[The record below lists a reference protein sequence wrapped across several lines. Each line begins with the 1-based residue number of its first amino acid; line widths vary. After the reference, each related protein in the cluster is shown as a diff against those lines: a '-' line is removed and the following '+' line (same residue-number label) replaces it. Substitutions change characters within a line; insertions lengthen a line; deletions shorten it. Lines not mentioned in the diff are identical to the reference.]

1 MKHIYPSLN
10 GLCHLPGNISRRTR
24 TGPASAERRVRDW
37 SWRPPQEVGGG
48 FGNFP
53 GGQRGRGSSARSG
66 SCRPPRGCVD
76 SARSPCWSVRGQA
89 AWPGGRDPTH
99 AVADSVEHALGNES
113 AFPRSPPCRNT
124 HSATRGLRC
133 RPVSRARAAPP
144 SAPMGTRPVVPCQ
157 TTVQFEVRAITIL
170 GSPYMS
176 DYFLLHFGFTATE

>member
-1 MKHIYPSLN
+1 MPNGGRGGRGTGFVTSLETFQGEHVQ
-10 GLCHLPGNISRRTR
+10 GLRLQSG
-24 TGPASAERRVRDW
+24 GFRDS

-48 FGNFP
+48 FENFP
-53 GGQRGRGSSARSG
+53 GGSSARSR

-76 SARSPCWSVRGQA
+76 SARSPCWSARGQA
-89 AWPGGRDPTH
+89 AWPGGRDRTH

-133 RPVSRARAAPP
+133 RPVTRAGAAPP

-157 TTVQFEVRAITIL
+157 TTVQFEV
-170 GSPYMS
+170 
-176 DYFLLHFGFTATE
+176 

>member
-1 MKHIYPSLN
+1 MKHIYPSRTSFVTSLETFQ
-10 GLCHLPGNISRRTR
+10 GEHVQDLRLQSGGFETRAGGRRRKSAAVSGTSP
-24 TGPASAERRVRDW
+24 GPA
-37 SWRPPQEVGGG
+37 
-48 FGNFP
+48 
-53 GGQRGRGSSARSG
+53 GRGSSARSR

-76 SARSPCWSVRGQA
+76 SARSPCWSARGQA
-89 AWPGGRDPTH
+89 AWPGGRDRTH
-99 AVADSVEHALGNES
+99 AVGDSVEHALGNES

-133 RPVSRARAAPP
+133 RPVTRARAAPP

>member
-1 MKHIYPSLN
+1 MKHIYPS
-10 GLCHLPGNISRRTR
+10 R
-24 TGPASAERRVRDW
+24 TGFVTSLETFQGEHVQGLRLQSSGFRDS

-53 GGQRGRGSSARSG
+53 GGRRGRGSSARSG

-76 SARSPCWSVRGQA
+76 SARSPCWSARGQA

-99 AVADSVEHALGNES
+99 AVGDSVENALGNES

-133 RPVSRARAAPP
+133 RPVTRARAAPP

-157 TTVQFEVRAITIL
+157 TTVQFEV
-170 GSPYMS
+170 
-176 DYFLLHFGFTATE
+176 